1 MKEEGVVCRFKI
13 GDSIVYRHGD
23 ARQKTST
30 ITDAIVDNNGFGIIH
45 IKDDDGEEGRIFM
58 YISKEEIPR
67 IKLGDKFI
75 YTNAKGE
82 GSEVVANAI
91 IHNKDGLANLMVDE
105 AKESQIEPDSVKN
118 DFQDNK
124 LRWDLLPLKEIE
136 DIVRV
141 YHAGAKKYGPNR
153 WQNLEDGFQR
163 YKAAALRHLME
174 YEKGERVDADTG
186 CLHLAQFAWNA
197 IAMLYLDK
205 HGKGLI
211 KNNEKSNETY
221 IGSRSRRYPHIGDNP
236 GNISKLRGYNP
247 RRSK

>member
-1 MKEEGVVCRFKI
+1 MKEEGIVCRFKI
-13 GDSIVYRHGD
+13 GDAIVYRHGD
-23 ARQKTST
+23 ARQKVGT
-30 ITDAIVDNNGFGIIH
+30 ITNAIVDNKGLGVIH
-45 IKDDDGEEGRIFM
+45 IKSDDNGEESRIFI
-58 YISKEEIPR
+58 YDSKEEIPR
-67 IKLGDKFI
+67 IKLGDKFV
-75 YTNAKGE
+75 YVNDKGKDN
-82 GSEVVANAI
+82 EVVANAI
-91 IHNKDGLANLMVDE
+91 IYNKDGLADLMIDE
-105 AKESQIEPDSVKN
+105 AQESQIEPDSVKN
-118 DFQDNK
+118 DFQDDK

-211 KNNEKSNETY
+211 KNNEK
-221 IGSRSRRYPHIGDNP
+221 
-236 GNISKLRGYNP
+236 
-247 RRSK
+247 